1 MKIQKAE
8 EKDLQKILELQYL
21 AYQSEARLLNNPNI
35 PPLKQ
40 TISEV
45 QKEFESGTILKVVD
59 DTEAIVGSVRAYSRG
74 GTLHIG
80 KLIVHPDLQGKGIGT
95 SLLKEIEKVCPHQR
109 YELFTSSKSTRN
121 ISLYERLGFRIFE
134 EKPVSN
140 ELTFIYL
147 EKTIP

>member
-8 EKDLQKILELQYL
+8 DKDLQKILELQYL
-21 AYQSEARLLNNPNI
+21 AYQSEARLLNNPDI

-59 DTEAIVGSVRAYSRG
+59 DTEAIVGSVRAYSRD
-74 GTLHIG
+74 GTLYIS
-80 KLIVHPDLQGKGIGT
+80 KLIVHPGLQGEGIGT

-147 EKTIP
+147 EKTIL